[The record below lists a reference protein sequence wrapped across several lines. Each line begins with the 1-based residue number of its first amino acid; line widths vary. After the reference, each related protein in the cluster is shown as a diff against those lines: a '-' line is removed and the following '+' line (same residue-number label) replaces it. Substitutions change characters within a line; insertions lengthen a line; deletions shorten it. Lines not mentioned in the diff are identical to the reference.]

1 MVGGGLKARHAT
13 LTMSL
18 ETNAFDVTLT
28 SGGPDEPEV
37 TLRDL
42 QSVTTTAGMP
52 VQPWDM
58 HVGAVLETM
67 GKYVVLHGC
76 NFATGATLYSA
87 VISEAF
93 LNVK

>member
-1 MVGGGLKARHAT
+1 
-13 LTMSL
+13 MSL

-76 NFATGATLYSA
+76 NFATGASLPG
-87 VISEAF
+87 VIKPGVLSHRHHT
-93 LNVK
+93 VSV